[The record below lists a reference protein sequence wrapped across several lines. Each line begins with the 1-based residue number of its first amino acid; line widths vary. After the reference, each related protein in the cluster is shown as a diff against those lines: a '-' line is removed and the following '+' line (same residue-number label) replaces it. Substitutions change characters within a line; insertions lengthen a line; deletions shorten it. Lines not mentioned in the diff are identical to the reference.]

1 MYAWKKYGS
10 HMDTDTRG
18 RLFGC
23 VFPLAVIMLIFAN
36 RVLICTS
43 SFRLKYS
50 THVCYFAHWAK
61 QSSKNNSCLKTKD
74 YVWLLTTSLPP
85 LWLYLATTKY
95 FFKQIWLLY
104 LVSRKS
110 MFNIFYCII
119 DQYVLWII

>member
-1 MYAWKKYGS
+1 
-10 HMDTDTRG
+10 MDTDTRG

-61 QSSKNNSCLKTKD
+61 QLFKNNSCLKTKGYICMTFD
-74 YVWLLTTSLPP
+74 NK
-85 LWLYLATTKY
+85 LATFVAIY
-95 FFKQIWLLY
+95 
-104 LVSRKS
+104 S
-110 MFNIFYCII
+110 CII
-119 DQYVLWII
+119 FGKNKIFFQADLAIISG